1 MQQALTG
8 HVSSLL
14 HDRDSREVFLR
25 FASRSVADRLHGTI
39 RSPGCLYRVLWGGAG
54 DRETGDNRMDGWM
67 DGYPVAVLLSSSVW
81 VSVLSLPTCC
91 ERIMID

>member
-1 MQQALTG
+1 MQQGLTG

-67 DGYPVAVLLSSSVW
+67 DGYPVAVRSTFVQFCLGLCPVSANLL
-81 VSVLSLPTCC
+81 
-91 ERIMID
+91 